1 MRTNC
6 AMMATNVT
14 PPAEDEGAKVDGAVE
29 DEGVTVSVRGLLS
42 LSYASL
48 PRTVATFIAHITVK

>member
-14 PPAEDEGAKVDGAVE
+14 SPAEDEGAKVDGAVE
-29 DEGVTVSVRGLLS
+29 ARGVTVFVQGLLS
-42 LSYASL
+42 LSCASL
-48 PRTVATFIAHITVK
+48 RRTVATFIAHITVK